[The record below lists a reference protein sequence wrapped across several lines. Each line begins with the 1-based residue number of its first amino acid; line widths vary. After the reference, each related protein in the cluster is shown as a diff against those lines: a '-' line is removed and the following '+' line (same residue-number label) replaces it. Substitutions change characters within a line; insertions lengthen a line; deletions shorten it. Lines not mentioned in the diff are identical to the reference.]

1 MAMGGVA
8 LTRDNFGKLLE
19 PGLRKIF
26 FDNLN
31 NIPWQF
37 TEVFNVLKSTKHM
50 ETDLRMG
57 DFGLWGKKGTLD
69 ATQYEDPTPMD
80 SVSYRHETF
89 SKGFLVE
96 KELVDDELY
105 GQINKFA
112 KRLGVRANQTVDI
125 DAAGLFNRAFTADPN
140 AYKGEALIGT
150 HTRLDGGTRTNF
162 LGALALNEPNLE
174 IAHKLAAEQ
183 VDERGIKIRMNPD
196 TLVVPRSLELTARK
210 ILGTTYMPDAGTTG
224 NTYAKNDINPL
235 KGRYKIVVLDYLT
248 DPNAWFLL
256 DSKIHELN
264 FFWRE
269 KPNFKN
275 QTDFDTDVA
284 KYKGRMRY
292 SYGWTSDIGIM
303 GAKPTA

>member
-1 MAMGGVA
+1 MAMGGQA
-8 LTRDNFGKLLE
+8 LARDNFGKLLE

-37 TEVFNVLKSTKHM
+37 TQVFNVDKSSKAI

-69 ATQYEDPTPMD
+69 DTLYEDPTPTD
-80 SVSYRHETF
+80 IVQYRHETY

-105 GQINKFA
+105 GQIKKMA
-112 KRLGVRANQTVDI
+112 KRLGARANQTVDI
-125 DAAGLFNRAFTADPN
+125 HAASLFNNAFKVDAN
-140 AYKGEALIGT
+140 AYKGEALIGN

-162 LGALALNEPNLE
+162 IGNLALNEPNLE
-174 IAHKLAAEQ
+174 VAHKLAREQ

-196 TLVVPRSLELTARK
+196 TLVVPPALEMTARK
-210 ILGTTYMPDAGTTG
+210 ILGSMYMPDSGTTG
-224 NTYAKNDINPL
+224 NTYAKNDINPM
-235 KGRYKIVVLDYLT
+235 KSRYKIVVLDYLT
-248 DPNAWFLL
+248 DPTAWFLM
-256 DSKIHELN
+256 DSNLHELN

-275 QTDFDTDVA
+275 PTDFDSDIA

-292 SYGWTSDIGIM
+292 SFGWSNDVGIM
-303 GAKPTA
+303 GAKV